1 MQFDQFQV
9 NEVVPKCLHSYF
21 VALIPKI
28 ESPLVLDDYR
38 LISLLGILY
47 KILSKSSGRIN
58 IQRGSKQGDPRA
70 LFLFLLVAEGY
81 SGLIRN
87 AVRRN
92 LFKG

>member
-1 MQFDQFQV
+1 MFDQFQV

-47 KILSKSSGRIN
+47 KILSKVLAKRLVGNMNYIIFSS
-58 IQRGSKQGDPRA
+58 
-70 LFLFLLVAEGY
+70 
-81 SGLIRN
+81 
-87 AVRRN
+87 
-92 LFKG
+92 